1 MNTLR
6 ILLIFLPFLL
16 IANKSVG
23 IENKIVLKIDNEI
36 ISSLDIEKE
45 TRYLLSLNPNTRD
58 LSKNQIYS
66 ISKNSLIREKIKRKE
81 IFKNFE
87 TIDVEQSTIDKFI
100 YNIINNINL
109 NSKQEFINY
118 LRKNKLTLNYVEE
131 KIKTEIL
138 WNRLIYLKF
147 NSKVKIDIKEIKSQI
162 LKNKASGTKK
172 YFLQEILF
180 DIRNNENFENKYK
193 LLQKN
198 IEEQGF
204 GETALLFSVSDSS
217 KNKGKIGWI
226 KANSLNKNILSDIKN
241 LEVGEITEP
250 ITIPGGFLILKIL
263 DMKIEQENIDIE
275 NELKKIKQ
283 SKTNQQLNQFSLIF
297 YNKIKKNININEL

>member
-87 TIDVEQSTIDKFI
+87 TIDVELAPTRR
-100 YNIINNINL
+100 YN
-109 NSKQEFINY
+109 E
-118 LRKNKLTLNYVEE
+118 
-131 KIKTEIL
+131 
-138 WNRLIYLKF
+138 
-147 NSKVKIDIKEIKSQI
+147 
-162 LKNKASGTKK
+162 G
-172 YFLQEILF
+172 
-180 DIRNNENFENKYK
+180 
-193 LLQKN
+193 
-198 IEEQGF
+198 
-204 GETALLFSVSDSS
+204 
-217 KNKGKIGWI
+217 
-226 KANSLNKNILSDIKN
+226 
-241 LEVGEITEP
+241 
-250 ITIPGGFLILKIL
+250 LKIL
-263 DMKIEQENIDIE
+263 Q
-275 NELKKIKQ
+275 
-283 SKTNQQLNQFSLIF
+283 
-297 YNKIKKNININEL
+297 

>member
-162 LKNKASGTKK
+162 LKTKASGTKK

-180 DIRNNENFENKYK
+180 DIKNNENFENKYK
-193 LLQKN
+193 LLKKN

-204 GETALLFSVSDSS
+204 GEAALLFSVSDSS
-217 KNKGKIGWI
+217 KNKK
-226 KANSLNKNILSDIKN
+226 
-241 LEVGEITEP
+241 P
-250 ITIPGGFLILKIL
+250 
-263 DMKIEQENIDIE
+263 
-275 NELKKIKQ
+275 
-283 SKTNQQLNQFSLIF
+283 
-297 YNKIKKNININEL
+297 